1 LARRLGRLPARAQ
14 QAHGGG
20 GRKKE
25 KRADIG
31 DVAEEMREE
40 MMRTRLAI
48 SAVVLVLSA
57 GVSVQTATACSK
69 EAVAGAV
76 DRWST
81 VLAENNPDTIVAL
94 YSKDAVLW
102 GTLSST
108 VRSDPAGLKAYF
120 VGAFQALPKLTVKFG
135 EQFIRVYGDTAI
147 NTGYYT
153 LFYTKDGET
162 KSIPARYS
170 FTFVKEGNDCKIVD
184 HHSSAMPAP
193 PR

>member
-1 LARRLGRLPARAQ
+1 MSP
-14 QAHGGG
+14 
-20 GRKKE
+20 K
-25 KRADIG
+25 I
-31 DVAEEMREE
+31 REE
-40 MMRTRLAI
+40 MMQTRLAI
-48 SAVVLVLSA
+48 SAVVLVLNA
-57 GVSVQTATACSK
+57 AASVQTATACSK

-76 DRWST
+76 DRWTT

-108 VRSDPAGLKAYF
+108 VRSDPAGLKAHF

-135 EQFIRVYGDTAI
+135 DQLIRVYGDTAV

-153 LFYTKDGET
+153 FSFTKDGET
-162 KSIPARYS
+162 KSVPARYS
-170 FTFVKEGNDCKIVD
+170 FTYVKEGNDCKIVD

>member
-1 LARRLGRLPARAQ
+1 LPARAQ

-102 GTLSST
+102 GSVVGHAFVHGSI
-108 VRSDPAGLKAYF
+108 RSCRAEGVLRGGLPSAAETHRQIRRAVYPRIWRYRYQH
-120 VGAFQALPKLTVKFG
+120 GLLHTILHQGRRNQINPRPL
-135 EQFIRVYGDTAI
+135 QFHIR
-147 NTGYYT
+147 
-153 LFYTKDGET
+153 
-162 KSIPARYS
+162 
-170 FTFVKEGNDCKIVD
+170 EGGQ
-184 HHSSAMPAP
+184 
-193 PR
+193 RL

>member
-1 LARRLGRLPARAQ
+1 MRRREFITLLGGAAAAWPLAARAQ

-40 MMRTRLAI
+40 MMQTRLAI

-76 DRWST
+76 DRWTT
-81 VLAENNPDTIVAL
+81 VLAENNPDTIRATTH
-94 YSKDAVLW
+94 YSTPRTAKPNQSPPA
-102 GTLSST
+102 T
-108 VRSDPAGLKAYF
+108 VS
-120 VGAFQALPKLTVKFG
+120 
-135 EQFIRVYGDTAI
+135 
-147 NTGYYT
+147 
-153 LFYTKDGET
+153 
-162 KSIPARYS
+162 
-170 FTFVKEGNDCKIVD
+170 
-184 HHSSAMPAP
+184 HS
-193 PR
+193 

>member
-1 LARRLGRLPARAQ
+1 HPAGGRQGCCVAACLERAQ

-20 GRKKE
+20 GQKKE

-40 MMRTRLAI
+40 MMQTRLAI

-76 DRWST
+76 DRWTT

-102 GTLSST
+102 GTLSPT

-120 VGAFQALPKLTVKFG
+120 VGADQALP
-135 EQFIRVYGDTAI
+135 
-147 NTGYYT
+147 
-153 LFYTKDGET
+153 
-162 KSIPARYS
+162 
-170 FTFVKEGNDCKIVD
+170 
-184 HHSSAMPAP
+184 
-193 PR
+193 